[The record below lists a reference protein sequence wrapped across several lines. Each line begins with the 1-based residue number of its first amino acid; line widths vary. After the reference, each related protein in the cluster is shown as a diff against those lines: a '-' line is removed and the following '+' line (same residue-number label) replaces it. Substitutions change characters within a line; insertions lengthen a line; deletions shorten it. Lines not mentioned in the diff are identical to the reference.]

1 MTRALPV
8 DPLKVSDYRQGIE
21 NRLAAFETTHFQP
34 AVPGYLLPTDQ
45 ITGFDPSN
53 FSVFTQ
59 SKTYVPVYQG
69 RVEQMV
75 RPAILIGFRA
85 TYSPVTIS
93 CYATPAG
100 ATGQFRLRL
109 QNAAGV
115 DVGNSPSSVNT
126 LGFYTDDYLFY
137 WNHGVQ
143 LWTNETFTLSVEARV
158 TSVPA
163 GDSAVIC
170 QPLAGFEQTGLTLAG
185 RTVWQKEATYIA
197 LGRPLY
203 SISTTPRATTN
214 GLGTF

>member
-45 ITGFDPSN
+45 ITGFDPAN

-85 TYSPVTIS
+85 TYSPVTLG
-93 CYATPAG
+93 CYTTQPNG
-100 ATGQFRLRL
+100 GQFRLRL
-109 QNAAGV
+109 QNAAGT
-115 DVGNSPSSVNT
+115 DVGNSPSGAHT
-126 LGFYTDDYLFY
+126 LRAYIDDYLFY

-203 SISTTPRATTN
+203 DITTVPRATTN

>member
-34 AVPGYLLPTDQ
+34 PVPGYLLPTDQ

-59 SKTYVPVYQG
+59 SKSYVPVYQG

-75 RPAILIGFRA
+75 RPAILVGFRS
-85 TYSPVTIS
+85 TYAPPINITCFASP
-93 CYATPAG
+93 AL

-109 QNAAGV
+109 QNAAGA
-115 DVGNSPSSVNT
+115 DVGNSPSSAST
-126 LGFYTDDYLFY
+126 LGFYVSDYLFY

-163 GDSAVIC
+163 GDQTVIC

-185 RTVWQKEATYIA
+185 RTSNQKNATYAA
-197 LGRPLY
+197 LGRSL
-203 SISTTPRATTN
+203 ITTTPRATTN